1 VVLERLSQVQLVD
14 LVDVD
19 GVGPCVRAG
28 ANGFLGQASVSQLK
42 ARLVTEKILLLAVK
56 EWARQL
62 GVASYDKVLLRDD
75 PGGPPKVGTMLW
87 DASGPSYLRPLV
99 RRDGDGKPKPG
110 FFVCDVIIGDG
121 ETREQAVRAFVRK
134 CQLLGTFKRMGPL
147 LPMLISD
154 RYSREGFGL
163 GRSQG
168 VIMATPGT
176 LFGRDVAA
184 GLAALLHTLTKAAAI
199 AAQRPEAIGE
209 LFDKLGA
216 IEGASANLRG
226 ALFEMLVGHCV
237 MKIDD
242 GSIDIGK
249 IVIDPDT
256 AKSAEID
263 VFRVKEYREVW
274 NYECKAHQ
282 PTEIISRD
290 AAEYWVTNR
299 LPLMHRALKREERFQ
314 QCAFHYEYWTC
325 GSFAPEALA
334 FLREAAG
341 RTKKYAIGWKDGDAV
356 RAYVGRVRPK
366 AVAKML
372 DQHFFQHP
380 IAVFE
385 KRNNT
390 IAAARD
396 GADAD
401 QELAS

>member
-1 VVLERLSQVQLVD
+1 
-14 LVDVD
+14 
-19 GVGPCVRAG
+19 
-28 ANGFLGQASVSQLK
+28 
-42 ARLVTEKILLLAVK
+42 
-56 EWARQL
+56 
-62 GVASYDKVLLRDD
+62 
-75 PGGPPKVGTMLW
+75 MLW

-237 MKIDD
+237 MTGRSTSAKLSLIPTLRSLPRSMFS
-242 GSIDIGK
+242 GSRNTARYGTTNVRLTSRLRSFHAMRPSIGSRTGF
-249 IVIDPDT
+249 PLCT
-256 AKSAEID
+256 A
-263 VFRVKEYREVW
+263 
-274 NYECKAHQ
+274 H
-282 PTEIISRD
+282 
-290 AAEYWVTNR
+290 
-299 LPLMHRALKREERFQ
+299 
-314 QCAFHYEYWTC
+314 
-325 GSFAPEALA
+325 
-334 FLREAAG
+334 
-341 RTKKYAIGWKDGDAV
+341 
-356 RAYVGRVRPK
+356 
-366 AVAKML
+366 
-372 DQHFFQHP
+372 
-380 IAVFE
+380 
-385 KRNNT
+385 
-390 IAAARD
+390 
-396 GADAD
+396 
-401 QELAS
+401 